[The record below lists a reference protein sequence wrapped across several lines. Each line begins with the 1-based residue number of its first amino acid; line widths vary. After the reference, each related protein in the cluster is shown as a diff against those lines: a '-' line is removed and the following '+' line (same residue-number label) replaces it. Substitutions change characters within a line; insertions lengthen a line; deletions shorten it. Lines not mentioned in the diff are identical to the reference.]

1 MRKFVLQF
9 DFMYQNLLKTPIEYL
24 KGVGPER
31 AKLLQSELK
40 IFRFEDLLN
49 HFPFRYVDR
58 SKYYKIK
65 EIVPSMAEIQIVGKM
80 ISLESI
86 TSGKKKRLVAKFV
99 DDTGQLELVWFKFT
113 KWQVEKLQK
122 DLNKAVLIYGK
133 PNLFN
138 NSFNIVHPEIEDIES
153 AKTVP
158 LGMFPVYPS
167 TDLLGK
173 KGVSNRVIQKMMLQ
187 LFQERLMIEENL
199 PVDILQ
205 KFKLIS
211 RAKAFVQI
219 HFPKSPEELQQAEFR
234 LKFEEFFFM
243 HLSLMLKKMNSQQHN
258 RSNPFPIVGEQF
270 NTFYKHHL
278 PFELTNAQ
286 KRVIKEIRHDLR
298 QTKQMNRLLQGD
310 VGSGK
315 TMVALLTMLLAV
327 DNDFQAA
334 LIAPTEILAQQHYQ
348 GIKDYLAEMNVTVE
362 LLTGS
367 TKKKDRER
375 IHQNLLDGSLHIL
388 IGTHAILED
397 VVQFKNLGLT
407 IIDEQHR
414 FGVAQRAKFWRKA
427 KLPPHILVMTA
438 TPIPRTLAMSL
449 YGDLDISI
457 IDELP
462 QGRKPIKTIHKTD
475 AHRLQL
481 FKFMRDEIDK
491 GRQIYIVYPLIE
503 ESQKLDL
510 KDLMDGYESISREF
524 PLPKYAVGIVN
535 GKQKPAEKDYEMQRF
550 IEGKTQI
557 LVATTVIEVG
567 VNVPNASVMVIE
579 NAERFGLSQLH
590 QLRGRVGRGTE
601 QSYCVLMTK
610 SQLNE
615 VSYQRISTMCQ
626 TNDGFQIAEVDLQL
640 RGPGDLMGTQQ
651 SGILDF
657 KIASLT
663 KDRQLVEISRQAA
676 EIVLDHDAHLSKTE
690 NASTRAYFTENHK
703 DKLAWSQIS

>member
-1 MRKFVLQF
+1 
-9 DFMYQNLLKTPIEYL
+9 MYQNILKTPIEYL

-58 SKYYKIK
+58 SKYYKIN

-80 ISLESI
+80 IGLESV
-86 TSGKKKRLVAKFV
+86 TSGKKKRLVAKFI
-99 DDTGQLELVWFKFT
+99 DDTGQIELVWFKFT

-122 DLNKAVLIYGK
+122 DLNKPILIYGK
-133 PNLFN
+133 ANLFN
-138 NSFNIVHPEIEDIES
+138 NSYNIVHPEIEEIENV
-153 AKTVP
+153 KNMP
-158 LGMFPVYPS
+158 IGMFPVYPS
-167 TDLLGK
+167 TEKLGK
-173 KGVSNRVIQKMMLQ
+173 MGISNRVIQKLILQ
-187 LFQERLMIEENL
+187 LFQEKLMIEENL
-199 PVDILQ
+199 PPKVLQ
-205 KFKLIS
+205 KFNLIS

-219 HFPKSPEELQQAEFR
+219 HFPKSNEELQQAELR
-234 LKFEEFFFM
+234 IKFEEFFFM
-243 HLSLMLKKMNSQQHN
+243 HLSLSLKKVANQQQN
-258 RSNPFPIVGEQF
+258 RSHPFLIVGKYF
-270 NTFYKHHL
+270 NEFYQHHL

-286 KRVIKEIRHDLR
+286 KRVIKEIRHDLL

-315 TMVALLTMLLAV
+315 TMVALLSMLLAV
-327 DNDFQAA
+327 DNGFQAA

-348 GIKDYLAEMNVTVE
+348 GIKDYLAEMDVHVE

-367 TKKKDRER
+367 TKKKQRES
-375 IHQNLLDGSLHIL
+375 IHENLLNGQLNIL

-407 IIDEQHR
+407 VIDEQHR

-462 QGRKPIKTIHKTD
+462 KGRKPIKTIHRTD

-481 FKFMRDEIDK
+481 FKFIKDEISK
-491 GRQIYIVYPLIE
+491 GRQAYIVYPLIE

-510 KDLMDGYESISREF
+510 KDLMDGFESLSREF
-524 PLPKYAVGIVN
+524 PLPKYAIGIVH

-550 IEGKTQI
+550 IKNETQI

-567 VNVPNASVMVIE
+567 VNVPNASVMIIE

-590 QLRGRVGRGTE
+590 QLRGRVGRGAE
-601 QSYCVLMTK
+601 QSYCILMTK

-657 KIASLT
+657 KLASLT
-663 KDRQLVEISRQAA
+663 KDRQIVEIAKQGVELILKEDARLELSENQAM
-676 EIVLDHDAHLSKTE
+676 K
-690 NASTRAYFTENHK
+690 AYFVQNHR